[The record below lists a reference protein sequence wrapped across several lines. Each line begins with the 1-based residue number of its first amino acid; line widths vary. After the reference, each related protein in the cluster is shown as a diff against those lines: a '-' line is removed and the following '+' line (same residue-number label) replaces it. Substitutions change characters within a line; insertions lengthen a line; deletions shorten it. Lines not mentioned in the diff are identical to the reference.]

1 VMKITVEIFSNGSRL
16 HSISHEVHS
25 LEAVKAAAQSLVDAA
40 ELPAQSY
47 RLLAEDGRELL
58 PSNTLQNG
66 RVHS

>member
-1 VMKITVEIFSNGSRL
+1 MKITVEIFANGSRL

-40 ELPAQSY
+40 DLPAQSY

-58 PSNTLQNG
+58 SGVMQSA
-66 RVHS
+66 RV

>member
-1 VMKITVEIFSNGSRL
+1 MKITVEIFSNGSRL